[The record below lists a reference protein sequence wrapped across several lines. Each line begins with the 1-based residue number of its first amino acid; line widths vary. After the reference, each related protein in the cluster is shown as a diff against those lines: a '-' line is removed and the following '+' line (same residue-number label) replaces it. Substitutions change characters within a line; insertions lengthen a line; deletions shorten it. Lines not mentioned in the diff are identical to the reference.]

1 MRYVL
6 LQWIFARSV
15 LLRVFL
21 YDGGKMMNDKVKRM
35 VTLGMLSAIAYIAV
49 SFLRIPIVLF
59 LSYEPKDVVI
69 TIGGLIMGPIA
80 SLIISVVVS
89 FVEYLTISGTG
100 IWGLLMNILS
110 TCSFACTA
118 SWIYKK
124 KHSMRGAVIGLIGGV
139 AVMVPVMLLWNYLI
153 TPIYMGQPREAVEA
167 LLLPVFLPFNLF
179 KGVMNAALTLLLY
192 KPVVRGLRKASLI
205 PETRTVAAGSK
216 RLAMFPAVL
225 MFLATGVLILLV
237 MKGII

>member
-1 MRYVL
+1 
-6 LQWIFARSV
+6 
-15 LLRVFL
+15 
-21 YDGGKMMNDKVKRM
+21 MMNDKVKRM

-49 SFLRIPIVLF
+49 YFLRIPIVLF

-153 TPIYMGQPREAVEA
+153 APIYMGQPREAVEA

-237 MKGII
+237 KKGII

>member
-1 MRYVL
+1 
-6 LQWIFARSV
+6 
-15 LLRVFL
+15 
-21 YDGGKMMNDKVKRM
+21 MNDRVKRM

-49 SFLRIPIVLF
+49 YFMRIPIVLF

-89 FVEYLTISGTG
+89 FVEYLTISTTG
-100 IWGLLMNILS
+100 IWGLLMNVLS

-118 SWIYKK
+118 TWIYKK
-124 KHSMRGAVIGLIGGV
+124 KHSMRGAVIGLIVG
-139 AVMVPVMLLWNYLI
+139 ASVMVPVMLLWNYLI
-153 TPIYMGQPREAVEA
+153 TPIYMGQPREAIEA
-167 LLLPVFLPFNLF
+167 LLFPVFLPFNLF

-205 PETRTVAAGSK
+205 PETKAAAAGPK
-216 RLAMFPAVL
+216 RLAMLPAVL
-225 MFLATGVLILLV
+225 LLLATGVLILLV
-237 MKGII
+237 MKGMI

>member
-1 MRYVL
+1 
-6 LQWIFARSV
+6 
-15 LLRVFL
+15 
-21 YDGGKMMNDKVKRM
+21 MNDKVKRM

-49 SFLRIPIVLF
+49 YFLRIPIVLF

-153 TPIYMGQPREAVEA
+153 APIYMGQPREAVEA

-179 KGVMNAALTLLLY
+179 KGVMNAALTGSSAIVFMLQAFLSLTWVLQE
-192 KPVVRGLRKASLI
+192 KPK
-205 PETRTVAAGSK
+205 
-216 RLAMFPAVL
+216 
-225 MFLATGVLILLV
+225 
-237 MKGII
+237 